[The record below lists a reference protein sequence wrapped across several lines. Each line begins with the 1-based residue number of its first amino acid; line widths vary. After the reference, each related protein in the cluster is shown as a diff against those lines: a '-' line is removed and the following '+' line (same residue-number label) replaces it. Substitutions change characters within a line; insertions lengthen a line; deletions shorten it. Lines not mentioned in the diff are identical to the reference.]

1 MRIAINGLGRIGRQV
16 LRQAMARPE
25 LEVAA
30 LNDLGDPAVLAHLVA
45 WDSVHGPAP
54 FRVEAEGSA
63 LVLDGRRVPLFR
75 DPAPGAF
82 RDSGA
87 GTVLECTGRHGTR
100 EAASA
105 HLGGSVTRVLLSA
118 PFEGDGPVVLP
129 ALAPHQPTPPPAA
142 SAGCP
147 ASQALALLLEVLD
160 GAFGVEAALATAVE
174 SYGND
179 QRILDLP
186 HADPRMA
193 RAASMSMIPAPTRAG
208 ECLAQ
213 ARPWTAGRLEVSAV
227 RVPTPDVSLVDL
239 GVRLRRDADA
249 AAVDA
254 AFRAAVRP
262 GLLEILEAQLVSV
275 DLRGRRASAILDP
288 WLTRVISPRFLKV
301 YAWYDN
307 EAAYA
312 ARLLDL
318 CAEAPR

>member
-1 MRIAINGLGRIGRQV
+1 MHIAINGLGRIGRQV
-16 LRQAMARPE
+16 LRQAVARPDLE
-25 LEVAA
+25 LAA

-54 FRVEAEGSA
+54 FQVEAAGDA
-63 LVLDGRRVPLFR
+63 LVIDGRRVPLSR
-75 DPAPGAF
+75 DPEPGAF
-82 RDSGA
+82 RASGA
-87 GTVLECTGRHGTR
+87 ATVLECTGRHATL
-100 EAASA
+100 ATASR
-105 HLGGSVTRVLLSA
+105 HLGGSVSRVLVSA
-118 PFEGDGPVVLP
+118 PFDGEGPVLLP
-129 ALAPHQPTPPPAA
+129 GLAPQAPPPPAA

-208 ECLAQ
+208 DCLAQ
-213 ARPWTAGRLEVSAV
+213 ARPWTAGRMEVSAV

-249 AAVDA
+249 AAVES

-275 DLRGRRASAILDP
+275 DLRGRKASCILDP